1 MWVRSPNS
9 HRLERV
15 ATMTTPT
22 PNEVATAA
30 DDNTQW
36 GTTYMPKRTS
46 SESAIVLPTDA
57 HKFNLKPGT
66 VQLLPTF
73 HGLEKEN
80 PYNHLRLFE
89 EVCSTCFDEKTDIEY
104 VYLKIVFLSLLRI

>member
-1 MWVRSPNS
+1 
-9 HRLERV
+9 
-15 ATMTTPT
+15 
-22 PNEVATAA
+22 
-30 DDNTQW
+30 
-36 GTTYMPKRTS
+36 MPKRTS

-89 EVCSTCFDEKTDIEY
+89 EVCSTCFDDKTDIES
-104 VYLKIVFLSLLRI
+104 VYLKLFPFSVKGKQRIGSTLLGLIQLLVGLICKLNFFKSSFH